1 MLKQGPA
8 KKICIYVGEDQQ
20 YHGQALYAA
29 ILDYLF
35 YRGVSGATV
44 VRGIAGFGADHKM
57 HTARILRLTENLPV
71 KIEFVETPEKL
82 DEILPKLHDMVGV
95 GLIDVQDTTVLKP
108 SQAREGDAPDEVL
121 PASKRAGKAKLMRIF
136 IGEND
141 KWRDKPLY
149 QALVESLR
157 ANDIAGVTV
166 YHGILGYGA
175 NRRIH
180 QQKAMTLSHD
190 RPIMLSI
197 VDSEEKLRAF
207 TPILD
212 DMVTQG
218 LVVLSDVDIVKYTH
232 AVPQPKSRIEG
243 NEMKLEGKAKLL
255 RIHFGES
262 DEWHGKPLYRAIV
275 EKCKELDIAGA
286 TVFRGIEGYGAST
299 LIRRAHL
306 LSFSSDAPVMVS
318 VVDSE
323 QKIKLLL
330 PFLDEML
337 RDGLIATSDVEV
349 VKYVHQGGARS

>member
-29 ILDYLF
+29 VLDYLF
-35 YRGVSGATV
+35 YRGVSGASV
-44 VRGIAGFGADHKM
+44 IRGIAGFGADHKM

-108 SQAREGDAPDEVL
+108 SQAREGDSPDALL
-121 PASKRAGKAKLMRIF
+121 PATKRAGRAKMMRIY

-141 KWRDKPLY
+141 KWHNKPLY

-180 QQKAMTLSHD
+180 QQKTMHLSHD

-197 VDSEEKLRAF
+197 VDTEEKLRAF

-232 AVPQPKSRIEG
+232 TVPETNR
-243 NEMKLEGKAKLL
+243 
-255 RIHFGES
+255 ES
-262 DEWHGKPLYRAIV
+262 
-275 EKCKELDIAGA
+275 KE
-286 TVFRGIEGYGAST
+286 T
-299 LIRRAHL
+299 
-306 LSFSSDAPVMVS
+306 
-318 VVDSE
+318 
-323 QKIKLLL
+323 K
-330 PFLDEML
+330 
-337 RDGLIATSDVEV
+337 
-349 VKYVHQGGARS
+349 